1 LCYYFQPFALFFL
14 PHFFSTNPFA
24 EKKMPYYIAM
34 ELSVSYLNN
43 VDRETP
49 MKKISAA
56 LNKMERHSIQKIPWP
71 EFSYKP
77 TVTFSIAYA
86 QDCILLKYFVQEKAI
101 RIENHVDNS
110 PVHEDSCVE
119 FFISFDNNEE
129 YYNLE
134 FNCEGTCLL
143 GFGKSISQRK
153 LISKEV
159 IRKIRRQS
167 IVQSV
172 MDGESG
178 SVTWELTLV
187 IPLPTFIYHQI
198 SHLKGQYCR
207 VNFYKCG
214 DKLPEPHFLAWNDIA
229 AGSPNFHLP
238 EFFGRMYFL

>member
-1 LCYYFQPFALFFL
+1 
-14 PHFFSTNPFA
+14 
-24 EKKMPYYIAM
+24 M

-43 VDRETP
+43 VNRETP
-49 MKKISAA
+49 MDKVSAT

-77 TVTFSIAYA
+77 KVTFSIAYA
-86 QDCILLKYFVQEKAI
+86 EDSILLKYFVQEKAI

-110 PVHEDSCVE
+110 SVHEDSCVE
-119 FFISFDNNEE
+119 FFIAFDNDEE

-134 FNCEGTCLL
+134 FNCEGACLF

-159 IRKIRRQS
+159 IRMIRRQS
-167 IVQSV
+167 VIQSLV
-172 MDGESG
+172 GGEND
-178 SVTWELTLV
+178 SVNWELTLV
-187 IPLPTFIYHQI
+187 IPLPIFVHHQI
-198 SHLKGQYCR
+198 NHLKEQQCR

-214 DKLPEPHFLAWNDIA
+214 DKLPEPHFLAWNDIV

-238 EFFGRMYFL
+238 EFFGTMYFL